1 MNLLPQVKKLEI
13 KNGFLQ
19 KNAIAP
25 FCEEIDYRI
34 KNVINKLPIAE
45 NGAELVVRING
56 EDGEKYTIDITENS
70 INVVANGKNG
80 AFYAIQTLIQ
90 IFKEEKIPCL
100 HIEDW
105 PDFAYRGH
113 YYDITRGKIPTL
125 NSLKEVVNLLA
136 RFKINS
142 FQLYVE
148 HVYEFNETK
157 ELIKKTGYITKEELI
172 ELDKY
177 CFDNFIEFIPSIAT
191 FGHMYEILEQ
201 EKYKHLRVLKDFKAP
216 HNFWVT
222 RMQHHTIDPNNPES
236 IELVKSL
243 ISQYYPNFKS
253 DKFNICGDETFDLD
267 STFGEQAGE
276 IYVKFIKD
284 VANFL
289 TSQGKKVMMW
299 ADIVLQH
306 PETIKDL
313 PDDIYFLNWNYWK
326 NPPESIVEKLAKTGK
341 KQIVCPGVCNWS
353 RFCENL
359 EYGQSNIEKL
369 IDLGY
374 KYGAVGVLNTS
385 WGDYANPS
393 STELYLQGMVLGAA
407 KSWAIETKTNQEFYG
422 LLDKLLYGK
431 TGAVEYLT
439 RLSEVHTK
447 FGATWNFFCN
457 TYFKVRYGEE
467 YKAEFAIDE
476 ETIKEIQTE
485 CAEIINDLSTQ
496 KWEYDEVREEA
507 IICAK
512 AVCVLA
518 QLGGKMLGVNYEKT
532 VGTEE
537 FIKEYEQKWLQKN
550 KPSEL
555 NKITEMLLYLENM

>member
-1 MNLLPQVKKLEI
+1 MNLLPRVKKLQI
-13 KNGFLQ
+13 KDGFL
-19 KNAIAP
+19 KNSAVAP
-25 FCEEIDYRI
+25 YCEEIDYRI
-34 KNVINKLPIAE
+34 KNAINCLPVSQ
-45 NGAELVVRING
+45 NGAALVIKTKG
-56 EDGEKYTIDITENS
+56 EKGEKYTIDINQNS
-70 INVVANGKNG
+70 IEISADGLNGV
-80 AFYAIQTLIQ
+80 FYAIQTLRQ
-90 IFKEEKIPCL
+90 VFKEEKIPCA

-105 PDFAYRGH
+105 PDFDYRGH
-113 YYDITRGKIPTL
+113 YHDITRGKIPTL
-125 NSLKEVVNLLA
+125 ESLKELVDILVQ
-136 RFKINS
+136 FKINS
-142 FQLYVE
+142 LQLYVE

-157 ELIKKTGYITKEELI
+157 ELVKKTGYITKEELI

-177 CFDNFIEFIPSIAT
+177 CLDNFIEFVPSIAT

-201 EKYKHLRVLKDFKAP
+201 EQYKHLRVLKDFKTP
-216 HNFWVT
+216 HNFWVA
-222 RMQHHTIDPNNPES
+222 RMQHHTIDPENPQS
-236 IELVKSL
+236 LELVKSL

-267 STFGEQAGE
+267 STFGEAAGD
-276 IYVKFIKD
+276 IYVKFIKE
-284 VANFL
+284 VANFV

-326 NPPESIVEKLAKTGK
+326 NPPESVVAKFAETGK

-359 EYGQSNIEKL
+359 DCGQSNIEKL
-369 IDLGY
+369 IDLGH

-385 WGDYANPS
+385 WGDYANPA

-407 KSWAIETKTNQEFYG
+407 KSWAVETQTNDEYYELLNKLVYG
-422 LLDKLLYGK
+422 SSN
-431 TGAVEYLT
+431 AVKYLT
-439 RLSEVHTK
+439 KLSEIHTK
-447 FGATWNFFCN
+447 FGETWNLFCN

-467 YKAEFAIDE
+467 YKANFTIDAQ
-476 ETIKEIQTE
+476 TIKEIQAE
-485 CAEIINDLSTQ
+485 CGEIINDLSAQ
-496 KWEYDEVREEA
+496 KWGYDEVREEA

-512 AVCVLA
+512 ALVVLA
-518 QLGGKMLGVNYEKT
+518 QLGGKMVGVNAEKT
-532 VGTEE
+532 IQTAD

-555 NKITEMLLYLENM
+555 NKISEMLLYLENM